1 MAYDGYKER
10 AAACDRHAPPA
21 LLFEALC
28 NAVGGEMVA
37 GQTIGIAGA
46 GSIGCFVGGMLA
58 AGGGRVALLGRPR
71 LIAEIEAGGLR
82 LTSFEG
88 FDQTIPRD
96 RFALSE
102 NPAVFADAGV
112 VLVTVKS
119 ADTAAMA
126 DIIARHAPPD
136 VVVVSLQNGVGNA
149 AVLRDRLPGRRVLG
163 GMVPFNVI
171 ALGNGRFHR
180 ATSGDI
186 VIAQD
191 EGRLAEKLSVA
202 GLTIRPTDN
211 IDGVQWGKLVLN
223 LNNALNA
230 LADLPLRRQL
240 AQRPWRRL
248 FADQVA
254 EGLAAIRAEGIKPV
268 SPTPIPLA
276 WMPPLLRLPN
286 IIFEPMLGRTMKIDP
301 EARSS
306 MWEDLK
312 HGRRTEIDYLQG
324 VITEIAERRGL
335 KAPLS
340 RRIVELIRQAEREA
354 KGSPGLTPEQIRAAN

>member
-1 MAYDGYKER
+1 
-10 AAACDRHAPPA
+10 
-21 LLFEALC
+21 
-28 NAVGGEMVA
+28 MVA

-102 NPAVFADAGV
+102 NPAVFADAGI

-119 ADTAAMA
+119 ADTAGMA

>member
-1 MAYDGYKER
+1 
-10 AAACDRHAPPA
+10 
-21 LLFEALC
+21 
-28 NAVGGEMVA
+28 MVS

-58 AGGGRVALLGRPR
+58 AGGRRIALLARPR
-71 LIAEIEAGGLR
+71 VIAEIEAAGLR
-82 LTSFEG
+82 PTSFEG
-88 FDQTIPRD
+88 FDQTIARD

-102 NPAVFADAGV
+102 NPSVFEDAGI

-126 DIIARHAPPD
+126 DIIARHAPSD
-136 VVVVSLQNGVGNA
+136 AVIVSLQNGVGNA
-149 AVLRDRLPGRRVLG
+149 AVLRQRLAGRRVLG
-163 GMVPFNVI
+163 GMVPFNVM
-171 ALGNGRFHR
+171 ALGAGRFHR

-186 VIAQD
+186 VIEQD
-191 EGRLAEKLSVA
+191 EAHTAEKLSVP

-211 IDGVQWGKLVLN
+211 IDGVQWGKLLLN

-240 AQRPWRRL
+240 SSRPWRRL
-248 FADQVA
+248 FADQLA
-254 EGLAAIRAEGIKPV
+254 EGLAAIRAEGIRPV
-268 SPTPIPLA
+268 SPTPIPPAL
-276 WMPPLLRLPN
+276 MPLLLRLPN
-286 IIFEPMLGRTMKIDP
+286 VIFEPMLGRTMKIDP

-312 HGRRTEIDYLQG
+312 QGRRTEIDYLQG

-335 KAPLS
+335 EAPLS
-340 RRIVELIRQAEREA
+340 RRIVELIRQAERDA
-354 KGSPGLTPEQIRAAN
+354 RGSPGLTPEQIRAAN

>member
-1 MAYDGYKER
+1 MGSGR
-10 AAACDRHAPPA
+10 
-21 LLFEALC
+21 
-28 NAVGGEMVA
+28 
-37 GQTIGIAGA
+37 TIGIAGA

-58 AGGGRVALLGRPR
+58 AAGRSVALLARSR
-71 LIAEIEAGGLR
+71 VIAEIEANGLR
-82 LTSFEG
+82 PTSFEG
-88 FDQTIPRD
+88 FDQTIAASQ
-96 RFALSE
+96 FALSE
-102 NPAVFADAGV
+102 NPSVFGDAGV

-119 ADTAAMA
+119 ADTADMA
-126 DIIARHAPPD
+126 DAIARHAPPD
-136 VVVVSLQNGVGNA
+136 VVIVSLQNGVGNV
-149 AVLRDRLPGRRVLG
+149 AVLRNRLPGRRVLG

-191 EGRLAEKLSVA
+191 EARTAEKLSA
-202 GLTIRPTDN
+202 PGLKMRPTDN

-240 AQRPWRRL
+240 GLRAWRRL
-248 FADQVA
+248 FADQMA
-254 EGLAAIRAEGIKPV
+254 EGLAAIRAEGIKLV
-268 SPTPIPLA
+268 SPTPIPVSL
-276 WMPPLLRLPN
+276 MPPLLRLPN
-286 IIFEPMLGRTMKIDP
+286 FIFEAMLGRTMKIDP

-306 MWEDLK
+306 MWEDLQRR
-312 HGRRTEIDYLQG
+312 RRTEIDYLQG

-340 RRIVELIRQAEREA
+340 RRIVELIRQAEHVA
-354 KGSPGLTPEQIRAAN
+354 KGSPGLTPEQIRAVS

>member
-1 MAYDGYKER
+1 
-10 AAACDRHAPPA
+10 
-21 LLFEALC
+21 
-28 NAVGGEMVA
+28 MVA

-58 AGGGRVALLGRPR
+58 AGGRRIALLARPR
-71 LIAEIEAGGLR
+71 VIAEIEAHGLR
-82 LTSFEG
+82 PTSFEG
-88 FDQTIPRD
+88 FDQTITRD

-102 NPAVFADAGV
+102 NPHLFENAGV

-126 DIIARHAPPD
+126 DIIARHAPSD
-136 VVVVSLQNGVGNA
+136 VIVVSLQNGVGNVA
-149 AVLRDRLPGRRVLG
+149 LLRDRLPGRRVLG

-171 ALGNGRFHR
+171 ALGDGRFHR

-191 EGRLAEKLSVA
+191 EARLAEKLSVA
-202 GLTIRPTDN
+202 GLTIRATDN
-211 IDGVQWGKLVLN
+211 IEGVQWGKLVLN

-230 LADLPLRRQL
+230 LSDLPLRRQL
-240 AQRPWRRL
+240 SGRPWRQL
-248 FADQVA
+248 FADQMA
-254 EGLAAIRAEGIKPV
+254 EGLAVIRAEGIKPV
-268 SPTPIPLA
+268 SPTPIPIA

-324 VITEIAERRGL
+324 VITEIAARRGL
-335 KAPLS
+335 EAPLS

-354 KGSPGLTPEQIRAAN
+354 RGSPGLTAEQIRAAN